1 MEFDDL
7 LHTEQADK
15 LYTPSE
21 LNHEARLH
29 LEAGFGRIWIEG
41 EISNLSRPSSGH
53 IYFSLKD
60 DKAQISCALFR
71 SNTYG
76 MGFKPENGMLVR
88 ARGRVSLYEARGNY
102 QLIADSLVRAGEG
115 LLRAKF
121 ELLKNGLA
129 AEGLFDEAQKKPL
142 PAYPL
147 RIAIIT
153 SPSGAALRDILNV
166 LQRRWPLA
174 AVRIYGVPVQGEEA
188 APAIVKALS
197 AANKHAWAQ
206 LIVSGRGGGSLE
218 DLWAFNEESVARAI
232 YASELPVVSAVGHE
246 IDFSI
251 SDFVADL
258 RAPTPSAAAELISPD
273 QRVLKQALS
282 ARHRQLEQRCTHHLQ
297 QLSQRLDHL
306 AHRLRQQHPGQRLAQ
321 HKKMLQ
327 QARHRLQLAAARIV
341 PQRRRSLQ
349 ELVLYRL
356 VAAGRRIVP
365 ERRRVLQDLARTL
378 NALSPLPTL
387 ARGYAIV
394 TDAETGSAIS
404 SVKNVKPKQALL
416 TQLHDGQVLSTIKE
430 TNDVVVG
437 GASRGDSDP
446 VGAAPRRD

>member
-1 MEFDDL
+1 MESEDL
-7 LHTEQADK
+7 LQNNPTGNV
-15 LYTPSE
+15 YTPSE

-41 EISNLSRPSSGH
+41 EISNLSRPASGH
-53 IYFSLKD
+53 MYFSLKD

-102 QLIADSLVRAGEG
+102 QLIADSLVRSGEG
-115 LLRAKF
+115 MLRAKF
-121 ELLKNGLA
+121 ELLKNNLA
-129 AEGLFDEAQKKPL
+129 AEGLFDESQKKAL
-142 PAYPL
+142 PAFPL
-147 RIAIIT
+147 RIAVIT

-174 AVRIYGVPVQGEEA
+174 AVRVYGVPVQGNEA
-188 APAIVKALS
+188 APAIVKALA
-197 AANKHAWAQ
+197 AANKHDWAQ
-206 LIVSGRGGGSLE
+206 VIVTGRGGGSLE

-232 YASELPVVSAVGHE
+232 YASGLPVVSAVGHE

-273 QRVLKQALS
+273 QRVLKQNLS
-282 ARHRQLEQRCTHHLQ
+282 TLGKRLQ
-297 QLSQRLDHL
+297 QRSLYLLQRLSQKLDHL

-321 HKKMLQ
+321 HRKMLQ
-327 QARHRLQLAAARIV
+327 QASHRLQLAGA
-341 PQRRRSLQ
+341 
-349 ELVLYRL
+349 
-356 VAAGRRIVP
+356 RIVP
-365 ERRRVLQDLARTL
+365 ERRRHLQELARHRLLPAGKRIVPERQRLLQNLARTL
-378 NALSPLPTL
+378 NAVSPLPTL

-394 TDAETGSAIS
+394 TDAESGTAIS
-404 SVKNVKPKQALL
+404 SVKDVKPKQALV
-416 TQLHDGQVLSTIKE
+416 TQLRDGQILSNTLE
-430 TNDVVVG
+430 VSNTLL
-437 GASRGDSDP
+437 SDK
-446 VGAAPRRD
+446 

>member
-1 MEFDDL
+1 MKSDEL
-7 LHTEQADK
+7 LQNIPTGNI
-15 LYTPSE
+15 YTPSE

-41 EISNLSRPSSGH
+41 ELSNLSRPASGH

-102 QLIADSLVRAGEG
+102 QLIADSLVRSGEG

-121 ELLKNGLA
+121 ELLKNNLA
-129 AEGLFDEAQKKPL
+129 SEGLFDEAQKKAL
-142 PAYPL
+142 PAFPL
-147 RIAIIT
+147 RIAVIT

-166 LQRRWPLA
+166 LERRWPLA
-174 AVRIYGVPVQGEEA
+174 TVRIYGVPVQGNEA
-188 APAIVKALS
+188 APAIVDALA
-197 AANKHAWAQ
+197 AANKHNWAQ
-206 LIVSGRGGGSLE
+206 VIVTGRGGGSLE

-232 YASELPVVSAVGHE
+232 YASDLPVVSAVGHE

-273 QRVLKQALS
+273 QRVLKQNLSALS
-282 ARHRQLEQRCTHHLQ
+282 NRLEQRSLYLLQ
-297 QLSQRLDHL
+297 RLSQKLDHL

-321 HKKMLQ
+321 HRKMLQ
-327 QARHRLQLAAARIV
+327 QASHRLQLAAARIV
-341 PQRRRSLQ
+341 PERRRHLQ
-349 ELVLYRL
+349 ELTRHRL
-356 VAAGRRIVP
+356 LQAGKRFVP
-365 ERRRVLQDLARTL
+365 ERQRILQNLARTL
-378 NALSPLPTL
+378 NAVSPLPTL

-394 TDAETGSAIS
+394 TDAQSGTAIS
-404 SVKNVKPKQALL
+404 SVKEVLPKQALI
-416 TQLHDGQVLSTIKE
+416 TQLSDGQIRSSVEEVNDKTLSDK
-430 TNDVVVG
+430 
-437 GASRGDSDP
+437 
-446 VGAAPRRD
+446 

>member
-1 MEFDDL
+1 MESDDL
-7 LHTEQADK
+7 MKHKQTGNV
-15 LYTPSE
+15 YTPSE

-41 EISNLSRPSSGH
+41 EISNLSRPASGH
-53 IYFSLKD
+53 MYFSLKD

-102 QLIADSLVRAGEG
+102 QLIADSLVRSGEG

-121 ELLKNGLA
+121 ELLKNNLA
-129 AEGLFDEAQKKPL
+129 SEGLFDEAQKKPL
-142 PAYPL
+142 PPFPL
-147 RIAIIT
+147 HIAVIT
-153 SPSGAALRDILNV
+153 SPSGAALQDILNV

-174 AVRIYGVPVQGEEA
+174 TVRIYGVPVQGNEA
-188 APAIVKALS
+188 APAIVNALA
-197 AANKHAWAQ
+197 AANKHKWAQ
-206 LIVSGRGGGSLE
+206 VIITGRGGGSLE

-251 SDFVADL
+251 SDFAADL

-273 QRVLKQALS
+273 QRILKQNLS
-282 ARHRQLEQRCTHHLQ
+282 GFSDRLQ
-297 QLSQRLDHL
+297 QRSLYLLQRLSQKLDHL

-321 HKKMLQ
+321 HRKMLQ
-327 QARHRLQLAAARIV
+327 LASHRLQLAATH
-341 PQRRRSLQ
+341 
-349 ELVLYRL
+349 
-356 VAAGRRIVP
+356 IVP
-365 ERRRVLQDLARTL
+365 ERRRHLQELARHRLLPAGKRIVPERLRILQNLARTL
-378 NALSPLPTL
+378 NAVSPLPTL

-394 TDAETGSAIS
+394 TDAQSGTAIS
-404 SVKNVKPKQALL
+404 S
-416 TQLHDGQVLSTIKE
+416 LSAT
-430 TNDVVVG
+430 TVSV
-437 GASRGDSDP
+437 AH
-446 VGAAPRRD
+446 APPFRRKMTRCPGS

>member
-1 MEFDDL
+1 MESDDL
-7 LHTEQADK
+7 LQNIPTDNI
-15 LYTPSE
+15 YSPSE

-41 EISNLSRPSSGH
+41 ELSNLSRPASGH
-53 IYFSLKD
+53 MYFSLKD

-102 QLIADSLVRAGEG
+102 QLIADSLVRSGEG

-121 ELLKNGLA
+121 ELLKNNLA
-129 AEGLFDEAQKKPL
+129 TEGLFDEAHKKTL
-142 PAYPL
+142 PTFPL
-147 RIAIIT
+147 RIAVIT

-174 AVRIYGVPVQGEEA
+174 TVRIYGVPVQGDEA
-188 APAIVKALS
+188 APAIVDALA
-197 AANKHAWAQ
+197 AANEHNWAEV
-206 LIVSGRGGGSLE
+206 IVTGRGGGSLE
-218 DLWAFNEESVARAI
+218 DLWVFNEESVARAI
-232 YASELPVVSAVGHE
+232 HASELPVVSAVGHE

-273 QRVLKQALS
+273 QRALKQNLS
-282 ARHRQLEQRCTHHLQ
+282 ALNDRLQ
-297 QLSQRLDHL
+297 QRSLYLLQRLSQKLDHL

-321 HKKMLQ
+321 HRKMLQ
-327 QARHRLQLAAARIV
+327 QASHRLHLAGA
-341 PQRRRSLQ
+341 
-349 ELVLYRL
+349 
-356 VAAGRRIVP
+356 RIVP
-365 ERRRVLQDLARTL
+365 ERRRHLQDLARHRLLPAGKRIVPERRSLLQNLVRTL
-378 NALSPLPTL
+378 NAVSPLPTL

-394 TDAETGSAIS
+394 TDEQSGVAIS
-404 SVKNVKPKQALL
+404 SVKDVKSKQALV
-416 TQLHDGQVLSTIKE
+416 TQLHDGQILSSAENITD
-430 TNDVVVG
+430 TQLDT
-437 GASRGDSDP
+437 GDD
-446 VGAAPRRD
+446 